1 MRRSGFLLP
10 IVGLL
15 GASTARAADL
25 DLTEFKASPIAPP
38 YYSVPSYAAPSW
50 SIVGSI
56 SPTFTDNALFTRDN
70 RKPDVYYEPDVT
82 VRLDGHLTN
91 DLSYRLYAR
100 AQYEAFATEKDSN
113 FAVARMGAR
122 LTENW
127 DGWRFSAIYENRYD
141 FDGVYRDLAFA
152 SNDVMGSVARDFRVN
167 NATFS
172 PLLLLTYRFSDLAE
186 ARRWRF
192 DALLGIEVKLDSRWS
207 IVSTPLFEAYWF
219 TDGLNT
225 GRQDQLYSADIG
237 LKYNF
242 ASNVSLTTTVLYE
255 ARTSNVPLR
264 RYRDVRIGPRLDF
277 AF

>member
-1 MRRSGFLLP
+1 MRGSGILLP

-15 GASTARAADL
+15 GAGPAGAADL
-25 DLTEFKASPIAPP
+25 DLTEFKASTAAVPYISAPAW
-38 YYSVPSYAAPSW
+38 SV
-50 SIVGSI
+50 VGSI

-70 RKPDVYYEPDVT
+70 RKSDIYYEPDVS
-82 VRLDGHLTN
+82 VRLDGNLTN

-100 AQYEAFATEKDSN
+100 TQYEAFSREKDSN
-113 FAVARMGAR
+113 FAVARVGAR

-141 FDGVYRDLAFA
+141 FGGIYRDLAFT
-152 SNDVMGSVARDFRVN
+152 SHDVMGSVARDFRAGS
-167 NATFS
+167 ATFS

-192 DALLGIEVKLDSRWS
+192 DAVLGIEVKLDPRWS

-219 TDGLNT
+219 TDGLNS
-225 GRQDQLYSADIG
+225 GRRDQLYSADVG